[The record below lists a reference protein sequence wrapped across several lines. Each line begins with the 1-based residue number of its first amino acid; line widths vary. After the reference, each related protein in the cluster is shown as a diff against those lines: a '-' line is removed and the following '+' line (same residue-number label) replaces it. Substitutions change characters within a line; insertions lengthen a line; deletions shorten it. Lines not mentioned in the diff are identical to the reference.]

1 MKKKT
6 RNIIIVAA
14 LLLIAACVAYVLIR
28 RANRTSTTNYQT
40 EAVTKGTL
48 TAVVGATGS
57 VRANQTAIL
66 AWQTTGRIEAINVK
80 VGDEVTVNQVLATL
94 ARDSLSPSIISAQAD
109 LITAQKNLDELKTS
123 SAQAAQAQLNLANA
137 QKNLEDAKNIS

>member
-1 MKKKT
+1 
-6 RNIIIVAA
+6 
-14 LLLIAACVAYVLIR
+14 
-28 RANRTSTTNYQT
+28 
-40 EAVTKGTL
+40 
-48 TAVVGATGS
+48 VVGATGS